1 MANILIVDDSG
12 YARRVMRKT
21 LEAASHRVTE
31 AAGGMAAIETYY
43 VQRPDVV
50 LLDLTM
56 EDLGG
61 IDVLGKLREI
71 DANAKVIVVSA
82 DVQSTTERIVKD
94 AGGIAFLGKP
104 VSTDTLLSTID
115 AALEAANK

>member
-1 MANILIVDDSG
+1 MANILLVDDSG

-21 LEAASHRVTE
+21 LEAASHTVTE
-31 AAGGMAAIETYY
+31 AAGGMAAIESYF
-43 VQRPDVV
+43 VKRPDVV

-61 IDVLGKLREI
+61 IEVLGKLREI

-82 DVQSTTERIVKD
+82 DVQSSTEQIVKD
-94 AGGIAFLGKP
+94 AGGIAFFGKP
-104 VSTDTLLSTID
+104 VGTEVLLDKIEEVTK
-115 AALEAANK
+115 AAS